1 MKGSFFYALL
11 EIKRRRTAS
20 FLIGLGV
27 FIGTL
32 SMLLLSAVGEGGSRQ
47 ITAEL
52 TDTGIL
58 GLLIKRSD
66 QSDLPGLSE
75 TELCALQSLP
85 QVEKAA
91 PILTVYGTVSAAGK
105 EETCILWAATE
116 GTEQAFSLKLLEG
129 RLFYPG
135 DLQEKSAVCLVDRVF
150 ALRYFG
156 RENIVGKE
164 VSVSLNGQR
173 RDYRVVGTVSSGGTI
188 TQGILG
194 SFVPPFLYLPYSTLT
209 EHGGYSGF
217 PQLAVSLQAE
227 NDRKGSIRQLIA
239 DLEKA
244 TGETGGYSYADAGEK
259 SEAVSGILDTLS
271 LTLLCMGLLTLLVA
285 GMSIFL
291 MMQSAVRERRI
302 EIGIRIALGA
312 TGRQIAGQFVLEAA
326 TLAFL
331 GGFLALLI
339 AILILSVC
347 TRFSGI
353 DLSLSDFWLFFSV
366 PLVTLFGSLCGL
378 LPAKKAAACDPAT
391 AFKSL

>member
-116 GTEQAFSLKLLEG
+116 GTEQAFSLELLEG
-129 RLFYPG
+129 RL
-135 DLQEKSAVCLVDRVF
+135 
-150 ALRYFG
+150 
-156 RENIVGKE
+156 
-164 VSVSLNGQR
+164 
-173 RDYRVVGTVSSGGTI
+173 
-188 TQGILG
+188 
-194 SFVPPFLYLPYSTLT
+194 
-209 EHGGYSGF
+209 
-217 PQLAVSLQAE
+217 
-227 NDRKGSIRQLIA
+227 
-239 DLEKA
+239 
-244 TGETGGYSYADAGEK
+244 
-259 SEAVSGILDTLS
+259 
-271 LTLLCMGLLTLLVA
+271 
-285 GMSIFL
+285 
-291 MMQSAVRERRI
+291 
-302 EIGIRIALGA
+302 
-312 TGRQIAGQFVLEAA
+312 
-326 TLAFL
+326 
-331 GGFLALLI
+331 
-339 AILILSVC
+339 
-347 TRFSGI
+347 
-353 DLSLSDFWLFFSV
+353 
-366 PLVTLFGSLCGL
+366 
-378 LPAKKAAACDPAT
+378 
-391 AFKSL
+391 